1 MALAAS
7 FPPRSTDNNSKD
19 DKGSKDNEEITRLAV
34 QDENRLHF
42 CGNGVRLDLN
52 VHCENLS
59 QIHDRIRTDPKNNTC
74 DGELIKHD
82 NYYLC
87 DEASNES
94 LYNHQG
100 TIGPKGQPFAEN
112 SSIELAQST
121 EDAQEIQ
128 FHQEIYSSQSIP
140 TSETFLQSGLSMC
153 SGEDHDPQ
161 NFVDNLG
168 IAAFQVL
175 EGNSYDENISA
186 GNNAVVDEVEYQITG
201 TVTMTDDL
209 CQPGISRSMLYP
221 IISDVNHPQYDAQNK
236 SFGSPTSAYVSS
248 GSSSLNKTNSTMEKC
263 SSLFM
268 PHDAYTTQN
277 NGNSVVDATLEFP
290 GQKSFVT

>member
-1 MALAAS
+1 MFVFPVNQHS
-7 FPPRSTDNNSKD
+7 FFPLLT
-19 DKGSKDNEEITRLAV
+19 
-34 QDENRLHF
+34 
-42 CGNGVRLDLN
+42 
-52 VHCENLS
+52 NLF
-59 QIHDRIRTDPKNNTC
+59 IKN
-74 DGELIKHD
+74 
-82 NYYLC
+82 LC

-100 TIGPKGQPFAEN
+100 TKGPKAQPFAEN
-112 SSIELAQST
+112 SSIELAQS
-121 EDAQEIQ
+121 
-128 FHQEIYSSQSIP
+128 
-140 TSETFLQSGLSMC
+140 
-153 SGEDHDPQ
+153 Q

-186 GNNAVVDEVEYQITG
+186 GSNAVVDEVEYQITG
-201 TVTMTDDL
+201 TVTVTDDL

-221 IISDVNHPQYDAQNK
+221 IISDVSHSQYDAQNK

-248 GSSSLNKTNSTMEKC
+248 GSSSLNKTNRTMEKY
-263 SSLFM
+263 SSLSM

-290 GQKSFVT
+290 GQKSFLT